1 MAEEITASGTITIED
16 EVVAS
21 IAGEVA
27 KEVEGVYR
35 LGTSSIRRTLAKRLG
50 GGKSRTTGVEAAVG
64 TKETALDLS
73 LAVTYG
79 YNIPEVVS
87 KVRESIA
94 EKVSDLT
101 GLIVKEINID
111 VNEIFFP
118 EREKEKVELE

>member
-1 MAEEITASGTITIED
+1 MAEEITASGSITIED
-16 EVVAS
+16 QVVAS

-27 KEVEGVYR
+27 KEVEGVYQ

-73 LAVTYG
+73 LAVIYG
-79 YNIPEVVS
+79 YNIPEVAR

-94 EKVSDLT
+94 EKVSNLT
-101 GLIVKEINID
+101 GLTVKEINID
-111 VNEIFFP
+111 VNEIYFP
-118 EREKEKVELE
+118 EREKERVELE

>member
-1 MAEEITASGTITIED
+1 MAEETTASGTITIED

-35 LGTSSIRRTLAKRLG
+35 LGTSSIRRTLVERLG

-79 YNIPEVVS
+79 YNIPEVAS
-87 KVRESIA
+87 KVRQSVA

-101 GLIVKEINID
+101 GLTVKEINID
-111 VNEIFFP
+111 VNEIYFP
-118 EREKEKVELE
+118 EREKERVELE